1 MDVQYTPAQAA
12 LLTGLAPS
20 AVRKALETKTVPARR
35 ERHGHATR
43 RFLDF
48 DALVCL
54 KLEQL
59 GMSHFPVPLRKEIY
73 RQIMDHPKSSKLHPF
88 TAVSVDVAHARSE
101 LSRKISDLRKA
112 EKMVVTD
119 PETLGGIPVF
129 RGTRIPV
136 YSIAEML
143 EQGVHGSEI
152 LEGYPRL
159 SANQL
164 RLAKLYA
171 QANPR
176 RGRPKTKLPAGARL
190 LNTKR
195 IRLTVA

>member
-1 MDVQYTPAQAA
+1 MATQYTPAQAA

-20 AVRKALETKTVPARR
+20 AIRKALESRIVPARKQ
-35 ERHGHATR
+35 RHGQATR
-43 RFLDF
+43 RLLGF

-59 GMSHFPVPLRKEIY
+59 GMSQFSVPLRKEIY
-73 RQIMDHPKSSKLHPF
+73 QQVIEHPESDTLRPF
-88 TAVSVDVAHARSE
+88 EAVSVDVARARSE
-101 LSRKISDLRKA
+101 LSRTISDLRKA
-112 EKMVVTD
+112 EKMVVVNPD
-119 PETLGGIPVF
+119 VLRGVPIF

-143 EQGVHGSEI
+143 EQGTRPSEI

-159 SANQL
+159 SSSQL
-164 RLAKLYA
+164 RLATLYA

-176 RGRPKTKLPAGARL
+176 RGRPKTKLPIGARL
-190 LNTKR
+190 LNTRR
-195 IRLTVA
+195 IRLDIA